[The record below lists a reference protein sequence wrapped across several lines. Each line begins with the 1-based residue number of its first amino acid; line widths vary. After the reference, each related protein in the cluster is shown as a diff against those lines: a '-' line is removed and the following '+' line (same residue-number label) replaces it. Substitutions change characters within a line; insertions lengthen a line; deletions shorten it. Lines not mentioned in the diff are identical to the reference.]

1 MRRLTRLHT
10 SGSEAVLK
18 GDPEGWRIQLN
29 IRETGRTP
37 STTVGLYAPTL
48 DEAKELTDRLILKEG
63 HICDGQCGNWQD
75 SDLQI

>member
-18 GDPEGWRIQLN
+18 GDAEGWRIQLN
-29 IRETGRTP
+29 IREIART

-48 DEAKELTDRLILKEG
+48 DEAKELADRLILK
-63 HICDGQCGNWQD
+63 N
-75 SDLQI
+75 